1 MVESLDKIKEIKRK
15 FEKKWLAHPAV
26 VGVGIGI
33 LSTGR
38 MGLIISVLKSDKTI
52 TDFFPGTIEGI
63 SIELQESGKIE
74 AQ

>member
-1 MVESLDKIKEIKRK
+1 MTESLDKIKEVKRK
-15 FEKKWLAHPAV
+15 FEKEWLTHPAV

-38 MGLIISVLKSDKTI
+38 MGLIISVLKADKTVAG
-52 TDFFPGTIEGI
+52 FFPKATEGI
-63 SIELQESGKIE
+63 SIEVQETGKIE